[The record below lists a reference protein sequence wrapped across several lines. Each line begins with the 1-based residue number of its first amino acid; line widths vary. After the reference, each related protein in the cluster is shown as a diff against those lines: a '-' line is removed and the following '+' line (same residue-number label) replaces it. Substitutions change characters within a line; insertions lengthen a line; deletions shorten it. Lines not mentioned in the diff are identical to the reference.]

1 MNNLYT
7 TFSLCLWYIAASSN
21 DVVATNVLCPGQ
33 PSKNFC
39 DCEGDCTGNPD
50 FCACDSAQDC
60 CKDAVPVVLCPGQP
74 NENYCDCTGDCSE
87 KPEWCQCAE
96 AQECCDKHLPEL
108 LSDFINDDSIVLC
121 PGQPNENYCDCTGDC
136 SEKPEWCQ
144 CAEAQECCEK
154 HLPESLSNPMVDDLS
169 NSFFENVI
177 VNSGSRDG
185 TILCPGQPSDNYC
198 DCEGDCT
205 GIPEFCDCGEA
216 QACCKDAQPVVVCP
230 SQPKENYCDCS
241 GDCFENPE
249 FCACADGIVC
259 CAKGGYS
266 FIALGAAGLL
276 VSLSFLIWFRRC
288 RNKNQ
293 EASLSEAASKVM
305 SPATS
310 SKFNDDE
317 TINSSECRD

>member
-60 CKDAVPVVLCPGQP
+60 CKDAVPV
-74 NENYCDCTGDCSE
+74 
-87 KPEWCQCAE
+87 
-96 AQECCDKHLPEL
+96 
-108 LSDFINDDSIVLC
+108 VLC